1 MDVVKQCFSMPY
13 LQLSVEFT
21 LKNYCIKNFFISN
34 YDVPDGDDSRVG
46 VVILKVDCEGD
57 ATVEYV
63 TAVFSVDNVGTC
75 TFFVRGSTFVPYKI
89 NDHL

>member
-1 MDVVKQCFSMPY
+1 MFCSALFRITNWVHI
-13 LQLSVEFT
+13 
-21 LKNYCIKNFFISN
+21 IKLLHYTKFFISKYN
-34 YDVPDGDDSRVG
+34 VPDGDDSRVG

-63 TAVFSVDNVGTC
+63 TAVSSVDNVGTC